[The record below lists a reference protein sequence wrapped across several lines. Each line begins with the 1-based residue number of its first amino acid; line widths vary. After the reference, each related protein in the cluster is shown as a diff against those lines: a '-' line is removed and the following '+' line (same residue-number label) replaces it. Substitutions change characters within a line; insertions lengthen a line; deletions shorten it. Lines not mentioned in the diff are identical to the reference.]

1 MNSFVRL
8 SLAIFLV
15 FISQYMLFPV
25 LPVVLADEL
34 EISIASA
41 GKISLI
47 LTAGMILGGPFYN
60 YLIDTYKRK
69 RLCVLSFSVILL
81 IFVGY
86 YFLNKPVELFVL
98 PLLQG
103 VFLGILISSLLTI
116 GIDIIPSEKRD
127 SGNLVLGWMSRL
139 GMISGVALG
148 SLIYLNYS
156 FQTVVVVA
164 IGIGIIALLFL
175 TSIRVSFRAPIGV
188 SILSLD
194 RFFLPGSWV
203 LFINMILIAFIIGI
217 LFPLIHFKTGDLFL
231 LEGWTVPYFAIT
243 IVGYLSSLAFAKLSF
258 NNNIWK
264 QIVISL
270 LLIVIAISLFILFD
284 QPVIQIV
291 SAFMLDLA
299 FGLITPALL
308 FMFINLSRHC
318 QRSTANITCWLAWEI
333 GVAVGIAV
341 SCYLYTQSNSGLAYQ
356 LAMFSGAFALIL
368 FVAVSS
374 PYYKKKMQ

>member
-291 SAFMLDLA
+291 SAFMLGLA
-299 FGLITPALL
+299 FGLITSALL

>member
-291 SAFMLDLA
+291 SAFMLGLA

-368 FVAVSS
+368 FVTVSS

>member
-1 MNSFVRL
+1 
-8 SLAIFLV
+8 
-15 FISQYMLFPV
+15 
-25 LPVVLADEL
+25 
-34 EISIASA
+34 
-41 GKISLI
+41 
-47 LTAGMILGGPFYN
+47 
-60 YLIDTYKRK
+60 
-69 RLCVLSFSVILL
+69 
-81 IFVGY
+81 
-86 YFLNKPVELFVL
+86 
-98 PLLQG
+98 
-103 VFLGILISSLLTI
+103 
-116 GIDIIPSEKRD
+116 
-127 SGNLVLGWMSRL
+127 
-139 GMISGVALG
+139 
-148 SLIYLNYS
+148 
-156 FQTVVVVA
+156 
-164 IGIGIIALLFL
+164 
-175 TSIRVSFRAPIGV
+175 
-188 SILSLD
+188 
-194 RFFLPGSWV
+194 
-203 LFINMILIAFIIGI
+203 MILIAFIIGI

-231 LEGWTVPYFAIT
+231 LEGWTAPYFAIT

-291 SAFMLDLA
+291 SAFMLGLA
-299 FGLITPALL
+299 FGLITSALL

-368 FVAVSS
+368 FVTVSS